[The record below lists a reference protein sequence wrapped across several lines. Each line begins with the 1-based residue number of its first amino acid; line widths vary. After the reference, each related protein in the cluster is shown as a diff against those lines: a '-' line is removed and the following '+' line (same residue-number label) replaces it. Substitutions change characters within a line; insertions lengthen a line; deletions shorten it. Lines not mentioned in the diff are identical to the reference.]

1 MNFSPKNSPSQV
13 FRKKVIFENLT
24 KLKGKHHCSI
34 LFLKLKKILD
44 PTRVIPSEFCKFF
57 ETTCL

>member
-44 PTRVIPSEFCKFF
+44 PT
-57 ETTCL
+57 